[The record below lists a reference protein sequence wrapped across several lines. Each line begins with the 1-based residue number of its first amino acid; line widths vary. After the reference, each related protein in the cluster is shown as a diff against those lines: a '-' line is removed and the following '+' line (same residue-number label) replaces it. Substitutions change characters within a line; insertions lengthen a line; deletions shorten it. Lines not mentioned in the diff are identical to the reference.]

1 MKAKTKKILKIAIPA
16 GVALL
21 LAVCMI
27 VMYLVAVSIYD
38 GSFNY
43 RCETSEKDAFALT
56 DFPALSR
63 ERHTF
68 TTYQGHTLV
77 GYLYASATEQTK
89 GIIVF
94 AHGMGAGGQQGY
106 LDIFD
111 ILVRGGYA
119 VFAYDA
125 TANDESE
132 GDVLGGLPQGY
143 IDLDYAI
150 SYVKTLPAAKD
161 MPILLM
167 GYSWGGLS
175 VANVLCYHPDVTAV
189 VSLAGWNKSMDL
201 IDYRGEQM
209 VGILAKVLLPFAS
222 VHELDLYGKYAF
234 STGVKGFK
242 NSDCAVMIVH
252 GAQDDTI
259 PTKYGYDLYEKK
271 FGEDDRFT
279 FKRYED
285 RDHDVLHESED
296 VLDIALIVECVSF
309 FDAAIAN

>member
-43 RCETSEKDAFALT
+43 RCETSEEDAFALT

-89 GIIVF
+89 GVIVF

-150 SYVKTLPAAKD
+150 SYVKALPAAAD
-161 MPILLM
+161 LPILLM

-175 VANVLCYHPDVTAV
+175 VANVLNYHPDVAAV
-189 VSLAGWNKSMDL
+189 VSLAGWNKSMNL
-201 IDYRGEQM
+201 IDYRGQQM
-209 VGILAKVLLPFAS
+209 VGILAKALLPFAT
-222 VHELDLYGKYAF
+222 VHELEMYGKYAF
-234 STGVKGFK
+234 STGVRGFE
-242 NSDCAVMIVH
+242 NSDCEVMIVH
-252 GAQDDTI
+252 GALDDTI

-271 FGEDDRFT
+271 FGEEDRFT
-279 FKRYED
+279 FKYYED
-285 RDHDVLHESED
+285 RDHDVLHVEED
-296 VLDIALIVECVSF
+296 VLDVALIVECVAF
-309 FDAAIAN
+309 FDAAIGK